1 MISPSLVRTVICNL
15 RRSCLSPHTPQPFTV
30 TPRFDTS
37 LFQSPIK
44 HAWAVRP
51 CLSESARPAQC
62 PPSAGSG
69 PRDTAIT
76 LPSPSGRPAHKL
88 SVWSHVLT
96 IIHPAARCGSAA
108 APNLHLFLTAA
119 LLSVSYYDHS
129 LSRGGTECLLQT
141 CVAEQRA

>member
-15 RRSCLSPHTPQPFTV
+15 QPVLSLSPHSPAIHGHPAIWHLIISISHQTDVGRPPVFVRVGAACPVPTLRWIR
-30 TPRFDTS
+30 TAGHGKNPR
-37 LFQSPIK
+37 SP
-44 HAWAVRP
+44 P
-51 CLSESARPAQC
+51 
-62 PPSAGSG
+62 
-69 PRDTAIT
+69 
-76 LPSPSGRPAHKL
+76 GRPAHKR

-129 LSRGGTECLLQT
+129 LSRGGTECLL
-141 CVAEQRA
+141 